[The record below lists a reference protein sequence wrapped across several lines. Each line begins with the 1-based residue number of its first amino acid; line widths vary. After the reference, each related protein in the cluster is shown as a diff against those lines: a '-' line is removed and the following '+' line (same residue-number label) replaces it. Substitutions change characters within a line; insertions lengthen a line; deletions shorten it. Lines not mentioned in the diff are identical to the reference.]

1 MGNSSGILYSPE
13 YTFQNTDRYDC
24 TEKNGWM
31 LVEENRSHDP
41 VRLESDIDYAKIY
54 NEVSHLLSSEDEDT
68 ELNGFVVVEEEGL
81 MSSTE
86 QPLIL
91 CRKDHHNLLSGERK
105 VYGYSIS
112 A

>member
-1 MGNSSGILYSPE
+1 MGNTSGILYSPK
-13 YTFQNTDRYDC
+13 YQFQNKARYDC
-24 TEKNGWM
+24 TEKDGWM
-31 LVEENRSHDP
+31 VVENNSHHDSD
-41 VRLESDIDYAKIY
+41 RLESDDVYK
-54 NEVSHLLSSEDEDT
+54 EFMHLLSSEDEDT